1 MELKFPRHQVA
12 MVTSHA
18 LSLITAHLCSNSS
31 GTDNFLG
38 KQPLD
43 LSSMSEMT
51 SLLRCLLC
59 SKTAVTQLSNVDVD
73 HLTSLLLQV
82 YTQMLSNVVC
92 SCCCCCCYCAR
103 LNILLPIFF
112 LWLCTYTIPLSSVQ
126 RLCWYCYK
134 HD

>member
-12 MVTSHA
+12 MVTSHT

-31 GTDNFLG
+31 GIDNFLG

-43 LSSMSEMT
+43 LSSMAEMT

-82 YTQMLSNVVC
+82 YT
-92 SCCCCCCYCAR
+92 
-103 LNILLPIFF
+103 
-112 LWLCTYTIPLSSVQ
+112 
-126 RLCWYCYK
+126 
-134 HD
+134 